1 MQTPPAP
8 PRPRTKLAIFA
19 LASSLS
25 ALFAP
30 ATSTPAA
37 AQSTAQPAAPAA
49 NPGVF
54 GEALDVRVVNV
65 EVVVTDKKGT
75 RVDGLSAADFT
86 LEVDGQVVPIDYF
99 AEVVGGRVGT
109 GGPSQGPAAAV
120 PPAVEAGAP
129 LGVSW
134 LVFIDDFFSV
144 QRDRNQVLQKL
155 ASQLGHLGP
164 ADRMAVVAWDGKR
177 LTMLSTWTDSA
188 RALER
193 AFAAAEKR
201 PATGLQRLAER
212 RSLVE
217 DQSSR
222 SRMLGLTRIST
233 DASHLDPDERQ
244 LVDLL
249 GSQVRRSVDAAA
261 ATLRAFAAP
270 PGRKAMLLLS
280 GGWPWR
286 PVDSVVA
293 DPDRLITEATV
304 GAEPLF
310 RPLADVA
317 NLLGYTLY
325 PVDVPGLS
333 QRIADASYGGP
344 PSLSGTLAES
354 RREQD
359 LHLSLGW
366 LAETTGGRAFLNDQR
381 LSVFEDTVTD
391 TRSFYWLGFTP
402 KRSGD
407 DKPHRVKVKVN
418 RPGLEVRARQDFLD
432 ASRNLEVSMAVE
444 SALLFGNPA
453 SSLPLQVAV
462 GKPEKMK
469 GRTMRVPIV
478 LQVPLDQLTPL
489 PGPDGG
495 PTVTVELRVGAQD
508 ADGNTAKV
516 PVVPLIM
523 KLKGDVKPGD
533 AGRYAT
539 ELLLRRGEHDLV
551 IALYEPV
558 SGKVFSASAR
568 IAP

>member
-1 MQTPPAP
+1 MTSRLDLSPTRA
-8 PRPRTKLAIFA
+8 RRASRARVAFAAILAACLAI
-19 LASSLS
+19 
-25 ALFAP
+25 
-30 ATSTPAA
+30 PAA
-37 AQSTAQPAAPAA
+37 AQTPAQTAH
-49 NPGVF
+49 PGVF

-75 RVDGLSAADFT
+75 RVDGLRAEDFT

-99 AEVVGGRVGT
+99 AEVVGGRVGE
-109 GGPSQGPAAAV
+109 GGPAQAPTAPAPPAAE
-120 PPAVEAGAP
+120 PGAP

-134 LVFIDDFFSV
+134 LVFVDDYFSI
-144 QRDRNQVLQKL
+144 QRDRNQVLEALSK
-155 ASQLGHLGP
+155 QLGHLGP

-177 LTMLSTWTDSA
+177 LSMLSTWSNSA

-193 AFAAAEKR
+193 TFAAAEKR
-201 PATGLQRLAER
+201 PAMGLQRLAER
-212 RSLVE
+212 RSLVD
-217 DQSSR
+217 DQYQR
-222 SRMLGLTRIST
+222 NRIAGLPRMST
-233 DASHLDPDERQ
+233 DPTHLDPDERQ

-249 GSQVRRSVDAAA
+249 SAQVQRSVGAAA

-293 DPDRLITEATV
+293 DANRMITESTL

-325 PVDVPGLS
+325 PVDVPGMS
-333 QRIADASYGGP
+333 QRLVDASLGGP
-344 PSLSGTLAES
+344 PSFGSALADS

-359 LHLSLGW
+359 LHLSLDW
-366 LAETTGGRAFLNDQR
+366 LAETTGGRAFLNANR
-381 LSVFEDTVTD
+381 LAVFEETVTD

-407 DKPHRVKVKVN
+407 DKPHAVKVTVK
-418 RPGLEVRARQDFLD
+418 RPGLEVRSRQGFLD
-432 ASRNLEVSMAVE
+432 ASRSAEVSMAVE

-462 GKPEKMK
+462 GKPEKLR

-489 PGPDGG
+489 PGADGQF
-495 PTVTVELRVGAQD
+495 VQVELRVGAQD
-508 ADGNTAKV
+508 ADGNTAAI
-516 PVVPLIM
+516 PVIPLQL
-523 KLKGDVKPGD
+523 KLAGDVK
-533 AGRYAT
+533 AGVGARYAT
-539 ELLLRRGEHDLV
+539 DLLLRRGEHDLV

>member
-1 MQTPPAP
+1 MARPAAL
-8 PRPRTKLAIFA
+8 LAVTFGLA
-19 LASSLS
+19 LGI
-25 ALFAP
+25 
-30 ATSTPAA
+30 PAA
-37 AQSTAQPAAPAA
+37 AQTPAQTAH
-49 NPGVF
+49 PGVF

-75 RVDGLSAADFT
+75 RVDGLRAEDFT
-86 LEVDGQVVPIDYF
+86 LEVDGKVVPIDYF
-99 AEVVGGRVGT
+99 AEVVGGRVGE
-109 GGPSQGPAAAV
+109 GGTAEAPAAAV
-120 PPAVEAGAP
+120 PPAAEAGAP

-134 LVFIDDFFSV
+134 LVFVDDYFSV
-144 QRDRNQVLQKL
+144 QRDRNQVLEALSK
-155 ASQLGHLGP
+155 QLGHLGP
-164 ADRMAVVAWDGKR
+164 ADRMAVVAFDGKR
-177 LTMLSTWTDSA
+177 LTMLSTWSDSP

-193 AFAAAEKR
+193 ALAAAEKR
-201 PATGLQRLAER
+201 PAMGLQRLAER
-212 RSLVE
+212 RSLVD
-217 DQSSR
+217 DQDQR
-222 SRMLGLTRIST
+222 TRGGLPRMSADPT
-233 DASHLDPDERQ
+233 HLDPDERRF
-244 LVDLL
+244 VDLL
-249 GSQVRRSVDAAA
+249 TSQVQRSVGAAA

-293 DPDRLITEATV
+293 DPNRVVTESTV

-325 PVDVPGLS
+325 PVDVPGMS
-333 QRIADASYGGP
+333 QRLVDVSLGGP
-344 PSLSGTLAES
+344 PSFGSAIAES

-359 LHLSLGW
+359 LHLSLDW
-366 LAETTGGRAFLNDQR
+366 LAETTGGRAFLNANR
-381 LSVFEDTVTD
+381 LSVFEETVTD

-407 DKPHRVKVKVN
+407 DKPHAVKVTVK
-418 RPGLEVRARQDFLD
+418 RPGLEVRSRNGFLD
-432 ASRNLEVSMAVE
+432 ASRNAEVSMAVE

-462 GKPEKMK
+462 GKPEKMR
-469 GRTMRVPIV
+469 GRTMKVPIV

-489 PGPDGG
+489 PTADGQ
-495 PTVTVELRVGAQD
+495 VVQVELRVGAQD
-508 ADGNTAKV
+508 ADGNTAAI
-516 PVVPLIM
+516 PVIPLQM
-523 KLKGDVKPGD
+523 KLAGPVKPGD
-533 AGRYAT
+533 TGRYAT
-539 ELLLRRGEHDLV
+539 DLLLRRGEHDLV

>member
-1 MQTPPAP
+1 MTFPL
-8 PRPRTKLAIFA
+8 RPA
-19 LASSLS
+19 LA
-25 ALFAP
+25 ALVA
-30 ATSTPAA
+30 ALAAIPAA
-37 AQSTAQPAAPAA
+37 AQTPAQTAH
-49 NPGVF
+49 PGVF

-75 RVDGLSAADFT
+75 RVDGLRAEDFA

-99 AEVVGGRVGT
+99 AEVVGGRVGE
-109 GGPSQGPAAAV
+109 GGPGQAPATAV
-120 PPAVEAGAP
+120 PPAASPGEP

-134 LVFIDDFFSV
+134 LVFIDDYFSI
-144 QRDRNQVLQKL
+144 QRDRNQVLEALSK
-155 ASQLGHLGP
+155 QLGHLGP

-177 LTMLSTWTDSA
+177 LSMLSTWSNSD

-193 AFAAAEKR
+193 AFAAAAKR
-201 PATGLQRLAER
+201 PALGLQRLTER
-212 RSLVE
+212 RSVVN
-217 DQSSR
+217 DRYQR
-222 SRMLGLTRIST
+222 SRIGGLPASADPTR
-233 DASHLDPDERQ
+233 LDPDERQ

-249 GSQVRRSVDAAA
+249 SSQVSRSVGAAA

-286 PVDSVVA
+286 PVDDVVA
-293 DPDRLITEATV
+293 DPNRIITEATV

-325 PVDVPGLS
+325 PVDVPGMS
-333 QRIADASYGGP
+333 QRLVDVSLGGP
-344 PSLSGTLAES
+344 PSFGSQLAES

-359 LHLSLGW
+359 LHLSLDW
-366 LAETTGGRAFLNDQR
+366 LAKTTGGRSFLNANR
-381 LSVFEDTVTD
+381 LSVFEETVTD

-407 DKPHRVKVKVN
+407 DKPHAVKVTVK
-418 RPGLEVRARQDFLD
+418 RPGLEVRSRNGFLD
-432 ASRNLEVSMAVE
+432 ASRSAEVSMAVE

-453 SSLPLQVAV
+453 SSLPLAVAV
-462 GKPEKMK
+462 GKPEKLK
-469 GRTMRVPIV
+469 GRTMRVPIT

-489 PGPDGG
+489 PSADGQ
-495 PTVTVELRVGAQD
+495 VVQVELRVGAQD
-508 ADGNTAKV
+508 SDGNTASI
-516 PVVPLIM
+516 PVIPLQM
-523 KLKGDVKPGD
+523 KLAGEVKAGDS
-533 AGRYAT
+533 GRYAT
-539 ELLLRRGEHDLV
+539 DLLLRRGEHDLV

>member
-1 MQTPPAP
+1 
-8 PRPRTKLAIFA
+8 
-19 LASSLS
+19 
-25 ALFAP
+25 
-30 ATSTPAA
+30 
-37 AQSTAQPAAPAA
+37 
-49 NPGVF
+49 

-65 EVVVTDKKGT
+65 EVVVTDKKGS
-75 RVDGLSAADFT
+75 RVDGLTSADFT
-86 LEVDGQVVPIDYF
+86 LEVDGQVVPINYF
-99 AEVVGGRVGT
+99 AEVVGGRVGS
-109 GGPSQGPAAAV
+109 GGAGQTPAAVV
-120 PPAVEAGAP
+120 PPAAEAGAP

-134 LVFIDDFFSV
+134 LVFVDDFFSI

-177 LTMLSTWTDSA
+177 LTMLSTWTDST

-201 PATGLQRLAER
+201 PAMGLQRLAER
-212 RSLVE
+212 RSLVD
-217 DQSSR
+217 DQLSR
-222 SRMLGLTRIST
+222 SRLLGLSRVST

-244 LVDLL
+244 MVDLL
-249 GSQVRRSVDAAA
+249 ASQIDRSVGAAA

-280 GGWPWR
+280 GGWSWR

-293 DPDRLITEATV
+293 DPDRLITESTL

-359 LHLSLGW
+359 LHLSLSW

-432 ASRNLEVSMAVE
+432 ASRSAEVSMAVE

-462 GKPEKMK
+462 GRPEKQR
-469 GRTMRVPIV
+469 GRTMKVPIT
-478 LQVPLDQLTPL
+478 LIVPLDQLTPL
-489 PGPDGG
+489 PGADGS

-508 ADGNTAKV
+508 GDGNTAEI
-516 PVVPLIM
+516 PVIPLQM
-523 KLKGDVKPGD
+523 KLAGPVKAGD

-539 ELLLRRGEHDLV
+539 ELLLRRAEHDLV